1 MGWGGGAQPGLTPAP
16 MPPQEPEL
24 EELRA
29 GAKPVEAGNM
39 ESMLH
44 DKIYRDT
51 LYHPKILPIVE
62 QLCGE
67 NYRLD
72 HLNVHTHV
80 AAGFQGGGLHGG
92 HHPGGG
98 SGFYQLLNGQQFLNG
113 LISVTYELYD
123 THCNGGG
130 FCCIPGVR
138 STPLPRPPPPS
149 PCLLH
154 MRGGFCAEPPHHRS
168 PSPCLLRMRGGVCAE
183 PQGRHA
189 AAGQLARPLAGRRRH
204 CPPRAGRCGRLYGA
218 LSIIERRPALFF
230 LGHILPVFARVFAVF
245 SRFSPS

>member
-1 MGWGGGAQPGLTPAP
+1 

-62 QLCGE
+62 QLCGA

-72 HLNVHTHV
+72 HLNGHTHV

-130 FCCIPGVR
+130 FCCIHR
-138 STPLPRPPPPS
+138 
-149 PCLLH
+149 
-154 MRGGFCAEPPHHRS
+154 RGR
-168 PSPCLLRMRGGVCAE
+168 
-183 PQGRHA
+183 
-189 AAGQLARPLAGRRRH
+189 
-204 CPPRAGRCGRLYGA
+204 
-218 LSIIERRPALFF
+218 
-230 LGHILPVFARVFAVF
+230 
-245 SRFSPS
+245 